1 MQKKSLLQF
10 WLLLC
15 LMIAGATHAWAVE
28 VTYKLT
34 ISTSDF
40 NTTSY
45 AANNNEKTSNAV
57 CINDASKTYEVKW
70 TSNQV
75 MKNGGMQWQKS
86 NGYIYNSTPLGT
98 IKEVK
103 INSDAGS
110 FTTYYGEEEQPSSS
124 TEVGGSYFM
133 IAVGASATG
142 KTSSIVVTFT
152 IDEVSASPLTSISV
166 DASQA
171 QTVYHVGDTFTS
183 EGAVVTATYEDK
195 STKNVTSSA
204 EFSEPDMTTSGIKT
218 VTVSYTENEVE
229 KTTSYEIQVLAPATL
244 SSISLSGTY
253 PVEFTQG
260 EEFSSEGIIVTANYD
275 DETAEDVTA
284 EATFSGYDMA
294 VAGTQTVTVSYEG
307 KTTTYQISV
316 AEYIQPTEFDIAF
329 GNSLFNTNYS
339 GSVNGITD
347 SAPVI
352 GNLNNVTVT
361 YAGSGNHYINDS
373 QIRFYPNNKLT
384 FEAPSGYNITSVVFV
399 SGGNWA
405 ATIISDEGEY
415 DASNKTWTGEAAK
428 VVFTGSGSGR
438 CDMSKASIILEKI
451 APKVLA
457 SIAVSGEYPTEFYVN
472 EEFSHE
478 GAVVTATYKSG
489 KTEDVTETAVFS
501 VPDMTEAGT
510 KTVTVTYTE
519 NEVVKTTTY
528 EITVKVPAVLQSIA
542 VSGEYPTE
550 FSIGDEFSSEG
561 IVVTATFDDQSVR
574 DVTEHATF
582 SGYDLSQTGNQTV
595 TVSYTFGEVEK
606 TATYNITVTLKKGS
620 EALPYTVAEAIDAV
634 DNDGDVTGVYA
645 TGIVSQIVTAYNSQ
659 YGNISYNIS
668 ADGTTDGAQ
677 LQAFRGK
684 GIDGASFT
692 SEDDIQVGD
701 QVVVYGNLKRYNNI
715 YEFEQGNQLVSLSRK
730 ATPTLAFDTEAE
742 NYEVLVGG
750 QLTISA
756 AVAEEEYEGTISYSS
771 SDTDVAEI
779 DSSTG
784 VVTANAQGTVT
795 ITATAEETENFK
807 GSSVQIQLI
816 VTDPSLANN
825 IVISS
830 AQNGLVEADK
840 EKANEGE
847 TVTLTATPAAGY
859 KLTGWTILD
868 GEANEVEYIADGNTA
883 TFTMP
888 ATAVE
893 VEASFAEIVY
903 HDVMFSVAGQEYGK
917 GARIEDGKT
926 LTFPEDPTVEDF
938 AFAGWSTT
946 NDVTAPEFVTNATV
960 VNEDMILYAMFV
972 AKAGVNEYRK
982 VTATEDITNGEYLIV
997 YEKEGLAFNGALET
1011 LDAVGNSVKVKINNG
1026 VIASTTNVDAAT
1038 FTIDVTEGEGTL
1050 QSASG
1055 YYIGQP
1061 SYNNGLASSE
1071 ETTYSNTF
1079 AIDKNGDA
1087 VITTDGGCTLRYND
1101 ASNQNRFRYYK
1112 SGQKA
1117 IALYKKTDTTIYFD
1131 GTIVDEVAL
1140 SDTEDYTA
1148 TTATVAKKVTLTR
1161 TVKANT
1167 WSSFVVPFNM
1177 AKPEG
1182 VDLKE
1187 LSSSEIKEDGTV
1199 RLTFTDATAI
1209 EAGKPYMMRSDNEI
1223 TKFSADD
1230 AVVLPAAQKQD
1241 AATAYVDMVG
1251 TYVST
1256 SIPTGDYFFSNNVFK
1271 FVGAKPVKTK
1281 GFRAY
1286 FHLHDVPAAEGEA
1299 RIVAFGLDDETT
1311 GIGGASH
1318 LNDKGEM
1325 INEVFDLS
1333 GRKVAQ
1339 PTRGLYIVNG
1349 KKLFVK

>member
-28 VTYKLT
+28 VTYELT

-45 AANNNEKTSNAV
+45 AANNNEKTSYAV
-57 CINDASKTYEVKW
+57 CTTDASKTYEVKW

-75 MKNGGMQWQKS
+75 MSSSGMQWQKS
-86 NGYIYNSTPLGT
+86 NGCIYNSTPLGT
-98 IKEVK
+98 ITGVN
-103 INSDAGS
+103 IISDAGS

-133 IAVGASATG
+133 IVVGSKTG

-152 IDEVSASPLTSISV
+152 IDESPLASISV

-171 QTVYHVGDTFTS
+171 QTVYHVGDTFSS

-204 EFSEPDMTTSGIKT
+204 EFIAPDMKTDGPKT
-218 VTVSYTENEVE
+218 VNVSYTENEVE

-329 GNSLFNTNYS
+329 GNSLFNTTYN
-339 GSVNGITD
+339 GSANGITD
-347 SAPVI
+347 EKPVE
-352 GNLNNVTVT
+352 GSLNNVTVT

-373 QIRFYPNNKLT
+373 QIRFYPNNKLS
-384 FEAPSGYNITSVVFV
+384 FEAPAGYNITRIEFTSA
-399 SGGNWA
+399 GTWA
-405 ATIISDEGEY
+405 ATISSEGGVY
-415 DASNKTWTGEAAK
+415 DASNKTWTGEAAT
-428 VVFTGSGSGR
+428 VVFSGSGSSR

-510 KTVTVTYTE
+510 KTVTVTYIE
-519 NEVVKTTTY
+519 NGVEETTTY
-528 EITVKVPAVLQSIA
+528 DITVKVPAVLQSIA

-561 IVVTATFDDQSVR
+561 IVVTATFDDNSVR
-574 DVTEHATF
+574 DVTENATF

-606 TATYNITVTLKKGS
+606 TTTYDITVTLKKGS
-620 EALPYTVAEAIDAV
+620 EALPYTVAEAIDAI
-634 DNDGDVTGVYA
+634 NNNGDVTGVYA

-659 YGNISYNIS
+659 HGNITYDIS

-677 LQAFRGK
+677 LRAYRAK
-684 GIDGASFT
+684 GVNGANFT
-692 SEDDIQVGD
+692 SADDIQVGD
-701 QVVVYGNLKRYNNI
+701 QVVVYGNLTLYGENT
-715 YEFEQGNQLVSLSRK
+715 YEFAANNQLVSLSRK

-756 AVAEEEYEGTISYSS
+756 TVAEEEYEGTISYSS

-784 VVTANAQGTVT
+784 MVTAKAQGTVT

-859 KLTGWTILD
+859 KLTGWTIID
-868 GEANEVEYIADGNTA
+868 GEGNDVEYIADGNTV

-893 VEASFAEIVY
+893 VEASFAAIVY
-903 HDVMFSVAGQEYGK
+903 HDVMFSFAGEEYGEV
-917 GARIEDGKT
+917 ASIEEGLPLT
-926 LTFPEDPTVEDF
+926 LPEENPVVEGYD
-938 AFAGWSTT
+938 FAGWSTT
-946 NDVTAPEFVTNATV
+946 EDVTAPEFVSDATV
-960 VNEDMILYAMFV
+960 VENDMILYAMFV

-982 VTATEDITNGEYLIV
+982 VTATEDITDGEYLIV
-997 YEKEGLAFNGALET
+997 YEKEGLAFNGSLET
-1011 LDAVGNSVKVKINNG
+1011 LDAVDNNVSVTIKNG

-1038 FTIDVTEGEGTL
+1038 FTIDVTEGTL

-1055 YYIGQP
+1055 LYIGQT
-1061 SYNNGLASSE
+1061 SNKNGLASST
-1071 ETTYSNTF
+1071 ETTHSNTF
-1079 AIDKNGDA
+1079 AIDENGDA
-1087 VITTDGGCTLRYND
+1087 VITAEGGCTLRYND
-1101 ASNQNRFRYYK
+1101 ASNQNRFRYYTG
-1112 SGQKA
+1112 GQKA

-1131 GTIVDEVAL
+1131 GTIVDELAL
-1140 SDTEDYTA
+1140 SDAQDYTA

-1161 TVKANT
+1161 TVKAKT

-1177 AKPEG
+1177 AIPDG

-1199 RLTFTDATAI
+1199 RLNFTEATAI

-1223 TKFSADD
+1223 KEFSAND

-1241 AATAYVDMVG
+1241 AATTYVDMIG
-1251 TYVST
+1251 TYVT
-1256 SIPTGDYFFSNNVFK
+1256 KNIPTGDYFFSNNVFK
-1271 FVGAKPVKTK
+1271 YVGAHAVNTK

-1311 GIGGASH
+1311 GIDELKQNAESR
-1318 LNDKGEM
+1318 KQM
-1325 INEVFDLS
+1325 FDLS